1 MWEGYV
7 TAVDEFITQHDDVT
21 AQLVVDR
28 FHVAQHYRDGFDS
41 LRKKE
46 LQRLKQSL
54 PQETYEADCKG
65 SLWLLRHNHD
75 DLSDKERQQL
85 RAFLV
90 HSPACH
96 QAYTLREEL
105 TAIFTAQLTPEQAE
119 HRLTCW
125 QEKVKKGAVTCFN
138 KFLTTLKN
146 HWQAIIN
153 YFIRRATSGFVEG
166 INNKIQTLKRRCY
179 GIRRVDSL
187 FRRIWLDLQGI
198 RRFLS
203 PPDMLSTP

>member
-7 TAVDEFITQHDDVT
+7 TAVDEFIADHDEVT
-21 AQLVVDR
+21 AQSVVDR

-41 LRKKE
+41 LRQKE

-54 PQETYEADCKG
+54 PQASYETDCKG
-65 SLWLLRHNHD
+65 SLWLLRHNHN
-75 DLSDKERQQL
+75 DLDDKERQQL
-85 RAFLV
+85 RAFLA

-105 TAIFTAQLTPEQAE
+105 TAIFETQLSPEQAH

-125 QEKVKKGAVTCFN
+125 QEKVKKSQTSCFN
-138 KFLTTLKN
+138 KFLTTLNN

-166 INNKIQTLKRRCY
+166 VNNKIQTLKRRCY

-187 FRRIWLDLQGI
+187 FRRIWLDLQGV

-203 PPDMLSTP
+203 PPHMLSTP